1 LLGDEIPGADAGF
14 TAMSTRVAVLGGGTG
29 VAAVLRA
36 LRDAPLDLTAIV
48 TTADDGGSSG
58 DLRRRFGGP
67 AVGDLR
73 RSLIALS
80 NDTDLLP
87 TLMAEPVETR
97 YGWHP
102 VGNLLIRSLSDSLG
116 DLESSSR
123 SIGQW
128 LGISGSVVPASVEPV
143 TLLADTGAEVIAGE
157 SAIGLTAERI
167 LRLRFRPQWPR
178 TPPAAVQAILAAD
191 WVLIAPGSLYTSTLA
206 TCALPQI
213 VPAVASTPA
222 RVLWLCNLEPEHAE
236 TLEMTAED
244 HLSALRKHGVRVD
257 DVLYDPEA
265 TLHFT
270 PATLARNHITGF
282 AWPLRAGHQS
292 LHDPSLLGAALG
304 SVFDA
309 QPNTVDAAL
318 GRGA

>member
-1 LLGDEIPGADAGF
+1 MAVTTTQRI
-14 TAMSTRVAVLGGGTG
+14 AVLGGGHG

-36 LRDAPLDLTAIV
+36 LRGTPVELTAII

-80 NDTDLLP
+80 DDTDLLATVMSQP
-87 TLMAEPVETR
+87 LETR
-97 YGWHP
+97 FGRHP
-102 VGNLLIRSLSDSLG
+102 VGNLLIRSLTDSLG

-123 SIGQW
+123 RLGEW
-128 LGISGSVVPASVEPV
+128 LGISGSVLPASIEPV
-143 TLLADTGAEVIAGE
+143 TLLADTGDAVIAGE
-157 SAIGLTAERI
+157 SAIGRTAERI

-178 TPPAAVQAILAAD
+178 TPSAAVQAILNAD
-191 WVLIAPGSLYTSTLA
+191 WVLFAPGSLYTSTLA

-213 VPAVASTPA
+213 VPAIARTPG

-236 TLEMTAED
+236 AAHMTAED

-265 TLHFT
+265 SLHFT
-270 PATLARNHITGF
+270 PATLARNGIAGF
-282 AWPLRAGHQS
+282 AWPLQAS
-292 LHDPSLLGAALG
+292 SDSIHDPRLLGAALE
-304 SVFDA
+304 SVFGA
-309 QPNTVDAAL
+309 ERIAL
-318 GRGA
+318 GTAVGHGA

>member
-1 LLGDEIPGADAGF
+1 MAVAT
-14 TAMSTRVAVLGGGTG
+14 TARVTVLGGGHG

-36 LRDAPLDLTAIV
+36 LRDAPVELTAIV

-73 RSLIALS
+73 RSLTALS
-80 NDTDLLP
+80 DDTHMLAIVMSQPL
-87 TLMAEPVETR
+87 ETP
-97 YGWHP
+97 YGRHP
-102 VGNLLIRSLSDSLG
+102 VGNLLIQSLTGALG

-123 SIGQW
+123 W
-128 LGISGSVVPASVEPV
+128 LGRCLGVAGSVLPASVEPV
-143 TLLADTGAEVIAGE
+143 TLLAETGERVIAGE
-157 SAIGLTAERI
+157 SAIGHTERI

-178 TPPAAVQAILAAD
+178 TPPAAVQAILGAD

-213 VPAVASTPA
+213 VPALARTPG
-222 RVLWLCNLEPEHAE
+222 RVLWLCNLEPQHGE
-236 TLEMTAED
+236 TAGMTAED

-265 TLHFT
+265 KLHFSPT
-270 PATLARNHITGF
+270 TLARNRIAGF
-282 AWPLRAGHQS
+282 AWPLQEGSRPI
-292 LHDPSLLGAALG
+292 HDPQLLAAALEP
-304 SVFDA
+304 VFGA
-309 QPNTVDAAL
+309 QQSAVGTAV